1 METENKYLRVA
12 YTLLSHRDGECEEVE
27 KTTREQPFAF
37 LTGVGYTLDSF
48 ENNLKDLKKGD
59 EFDFTIPF
67 ADAYGEY
74 DPDHVQDFDREV
86 FTIDGKFD
94 SAHIYEGNVVEMMR
108 ADGSP
113 ILGTVKEVTPLKVVM
128 DFNHPLAGCDLQFVG
143 SVVEARP
150 AKESELKKFY
160 DSLKASCSCG
170 GGCSG
175 CNGGSCGDGGMLVGF
190 KQQHPVKAY
199 QRSCY
204 EEQYH
209 VPAAYVI
216 APVFLIESFI
226 CGKKARA
233 KKTPQK
239 CQHT

>member
-1 METENKYLRVA
+1 MENENKYLRVA
-12 YTLLSHRDGECEEVE
+12 YTLLSHRNGECEEVE

-37 LTGVGYTLDSF
+37 LTGVGYTLDAF
-48 ENNLKDLKKGD
+48 EDNLKNLKKGD

-94 SAHIYEGNVVEMMR
+94 SAHIYAGNVVEMMR

-143 SVVEARP
+143 SVVESRP

-175 CNGGSCGDGGMLVGF
+175 CNGSSCGGDGGCEGGCC
-190 KQQHPVKAY
+190 H
-199 QRSCY
+199 
-204 EEQYH
+204 
-209 VPAAYVI
+209 
-216 APVFLIESFI
+216 
-226 CGKKARA
+226 
-233 KKTPQK
+233 
-239 CQHT
+239 

>member
-1 METENKYLRVA
+1 MDTVNKYVRVA
-12 YTLLSHRDGECEEVE
+12 YTLYSHRNGECEEVE

-37 LTGVGYTLDSF
+37 LTGVGYTLDAF
-48 ENNLKDLKKGD
+48 EENLKDLKKGD
-59 EFDFTIPF
+59 EFEFTIPY

-94 SAHIYEGNVVEMMR
+94 SAHIYNGNVVEMMR

-143 SVVEARP
+143 TVVENRP
-150 AKESELKKFY
+150 AKESEMKKFY
-160 DSLKASCSCG
+160 DSLRQSSQC

-175 CNGGSCGDGGMLVGF
+175 CGGGGCGD
-190 KQQHPVKAY
+190 
-199 QRSCY
+199 SCDDG
-204 EEQYH
+204 
-209 VPAAYVI
+209 
-216 APVFLIESFI
+216 
-226 CGKKARA
+226 CG
-233 KKTPQK
+233 
-239 CQHT
+239 CSH

>member
-1 METENKYLRVA
+1 MEISNKYMRVA
-12 YTLLSHRDGECEEVE
+12 YTLYSHRGEECEEVE

-37 LTGVGYTLDSF
+37 LTGVGYTLDAF
-48 ENNLKDLKKGD
+48 EENLKDLKKGE

-67 ADAYGEY
+67 ADAYGEF

-94 SAHIYEGNVVEMMR
+94 SAHIYAGNVVEMMR

-113 ILGTVKEVTPLKVVM
+113 ILATVKEVTPLKVVM

-143 SVVEARP
+143 TVVETRP

-175 CNGGSCGDGGMLVGF
+175 CSGGCGDGSCGDGGCEG
-190 KQQHPVKAY
+190 
-199 QRSCY
+199 
-204 EEQYH
+204 
-209 VPAAYVI
+209 
-216 APVFLIESFI
+216 
-226 CGKKARA
+226 CG
-233 KKTPQK
+233 
-239 CQHT
+239 H